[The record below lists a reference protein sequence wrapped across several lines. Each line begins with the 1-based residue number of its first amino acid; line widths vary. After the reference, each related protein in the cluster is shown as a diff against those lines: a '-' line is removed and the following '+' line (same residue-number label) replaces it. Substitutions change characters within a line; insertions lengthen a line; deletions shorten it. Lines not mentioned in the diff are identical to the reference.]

1 MERMIDLSEATA
13 PLLHSDPGRVAYAR
27 FDADPDLLVIPVVN
41 GDRVPVGLV
50 ERTRFALKM
59 AGQFGREVFAGRP
72 VSLSM
77 DSEAVVIDGEMPL
90 TEFISRH
97 LQDRHLQPGMPG
109 QPRQVTQR
117 AALAALP
124 RNRLG
129 KTVANVRAQHTDFV
143 AAIDLLFTGV

>member
-77 DSEAVVIDGEMPL
+77 DSEAVVIEGEMPL
-90 TEFISRH
+90 AEFMHTIGRVDEASGPAATPITGAARLAHKGHETPAFSRKA
-97 LQDRHLQPGMPG
+97 GG
-109 QPRQVTQR
+109 
-117 AALAALP
+117 
-124 RNRLG
+124 
-129 KTVANVRAQHTDFV
+129 
-143 AAIDLLFTGV
+143 